1 MQNFG
6 KINKQT
12 YLDLVKRLWP
22 VGANRMVLW
31 HLFRGKIIR
40 KTKAY
45 KLASEIINQVQLAG
59 LILCL
64 VYLKA
69 NTYILC

>member
-1 MQNFG
+1 MKKSLQVR
-6 KINKQT
+6 KLSNKPIISGETPLQDIDD
-12 YLDLVKRLWP
+12 YFDW
-22 VGANRMVLW
+22 
-31 HLFRGKIIR
+31 KIIQ
-40 KTKAY
+40 KTKTLQ
-45 KLASEIINQVQLAG
+45 LAREIRNQVQLAG

>member
-1 MQNFG
+1 MQIKSSN
-6 KINKQT
+6 
-12 YLDLVKRLWP
+12 
-22 VGANRMVLW
+22 AE
-31 HLFRGKIIR
+31 KIIQ

>member
-1 MQNFG
+1 M
-6 KINKQT
+6 INNLYVIWLIDFWGWINT
-12 YLDLVKRLWP
+12 DLIYISKFM
-22 VGANRMVLW
+22 N
-31 HLFRGKIIR
+31 KIIQ
-40 KTKAY
+40 KTKALQ
-45 KLASEIINQVQLAG
+45 LAWEIRNQVQLAG